1 MKQNIKVAKELVK
14 LAKNLIALDE
24 EGDGSGFQ
32 MWHDHDNVEQERLD
46 IA

>member
-1 MKQNIKVAKELVK
+1 MNKNIKVAKELIK

-32 MWHDHDNVEQERLD
+32 IWHDHDNAEQERLD
-46 IA
+46 LA

>member
-1 MKQNIKVAKELVK
+1 MNKNVKIAKELIK

-24 EGDGSGFQ
+24 EGDGGGFQ
-32 MWHDHDNVEQERLD
+32 GLHDYDNVQENRLD